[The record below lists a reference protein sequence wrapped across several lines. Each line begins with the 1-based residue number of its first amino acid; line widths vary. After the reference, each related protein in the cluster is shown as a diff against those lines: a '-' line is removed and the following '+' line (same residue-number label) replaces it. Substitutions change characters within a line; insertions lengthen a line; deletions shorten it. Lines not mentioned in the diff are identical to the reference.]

1 MKKKWVVLLLLA
13 SAAGVGMNLLGYGR
27 DLFAEAAVY
36 ESGTQAS
43 TAQAAAHNRNFI
55 NVDGPDLRA
64 RLDAAIKLGRS
75 RSPQT
80 RFWTAYTFDVRPG
93 LGIDVVIMS
102 SGGSITINNG
112 VVSGSSGKYET
123 RNVGVFLLR
132 ERDGGS
138 IVRAELYNLER
149 AREYS
154 GYPVYWLG
162 RGGNEESL
170 GLLTKLI
177 NSSTDRK
184 VAEKLTDAVGA
195 HDDPRVEG
203 LLKELF
209 RSSPIVEVR
218 ETAVS
223 WVGRFPGNIPF
234 LSEIARNEREH
245 REVRKEAIDA
255 IGQADEAGAVAAL
268 KNLFSSLSDR
278 ELRKEIVEAAAE
290 NKDEDAAVDFLIK
303 VAEEEPD
310 REVGREA
317 IESLGQMKDRRS
329 FATLVKIAGDLSAD
343 VDSQREAAE
352 SIGEREKEEALPAL
366 KKIIKTHPR
375 ADVRREAIEA
385 ISEMEGETAF
395 LEEIALDEKESLE
408 LRKEAIDA
416 LGDSHAEDAVRR
428 LEKLYRSISNRELK
442 EEVIEAIEDSHDKSA
457 ATDLLI
463 NIARTEQDR
472 EARARAVSLLGEMNE
487 DRAADFLFELYSA
500 GQNEQIKVDVL
511 EALGESTTKRSLQKL
526 IDIARSDPSPKMRK
540 KAVQLLGERDDPEA
554 IKFLE
559 GIIK

>member
-1 MKKKWVVLLLLA
+1 MKKISVVLLLLA
-13 SAAGVGMNLLGYGR
+13 SAASVGMGLLGYGQY
-27 DLFAEAAVY
+27 LFAEAAVY
-36 ESGTQAS
+36 ESEAQAS

-55 NVDGPDLRA
+55 NVDGADLRT
-64 RLDAAIKLGRS
+64 RLDAAIKLGRA

-102 SGGSITINNG
+102 SGGSVTIVNG

-123 RNVGVFLLR
+123 RNVGVFLLH

-138 IVRAELYNLER
+138 IIRAELYNLER
-149 AREYS
+149 AREYA
-154 GYPVYWLG
+154 GYPVFWLG
-162 RGGNEESL
+162 RGGNQESL
-170 GLLTKLI
+170 DLLTKLI
-177 NSSTDRK
+177 KTSTDRK
-184 VAEKLTDAVGA
+184 VAEKLTDGVGA
-195 HDDPRVEG
+195 HDDLRVEG
-203 LLKELF
+203 LLKELI

-234 LSEIARNEREH
+234 LSDIARNEREH

-255 IGQADEAGAVAAL
+255 IGQTDEAGAVAAL
-268 KNLFSSLSDR
+268 KNLFSSLLDR
-278 ELRKEIVEAAAE
+278 ELRKEIVEAAAQNRE
-290 NKDEDAAVDFLIK
+290 EDAAVDFLIK
-303 VAEEEPD
+303 VAEGETD

-317 IESLGQMKDRRS
+317 IEGLGQMRDRRS
-329 FATLVKIAGDLSAD
+329 FAALVKIAGDPSAD

-352 SIGEREKEEALPAL
+352 SIGEREKDEALPAL
-366 KKIIKTHPR
+366 KNIIKTHPR

-385 ISEMEGETAF
+385 VSEMEGEAAF

-416 LGDSHAEDAVRR
+416 LGDSNAEEAVRR

-442 EEVIEAIEDSHDKSA
+442 KEVIEAIEDSHDKAA

-463 NIARTEQDR
+463 KIARAEQDR

-500 GQNEQIKVDVL
+500 GQDEQIKEDVL
-511 EALGESTTKRSLQKL
+511 EALGESSTKRSLQKL
-526 IDIARSDPSPKMRK
+526 IDIARSDPSPKLRK
-540 KAVQLLGERDDPEA
+540 KAVQLLSERDDPEA

>member
-1 MKKKWVVLLLLA
+1 MKKISFVLLLLA

-36 ESGTQAS
+36 ESEAQAS
-43 TAQAAAHNRNFI
+43 AGQAAAHNRNFI
-55 NVDGPDLRA
+55 NVDGADLRS

-102 SGGSITINNG
+102 SGGSITIVNG

-123 RNVGVFLLR
+123 RNVGVFLLY
-132 ERDGGS
+132 ERDGGA

-184 VAEKLTDAVGA
+184 VAEKLTDGVGA
-195 HDDPRVEG
+195 HDDPRAEG
-203 LLKELF
+203 LLKELI
-209 RSSPIVEVR
+209 RSSPVVEVR

-223 WVGRFPGNIPF
+223 WVGRFPGNTPF
-234 LSEIARNEREH
+234 LSDIARNEREP

-255 IGQADEAGAVAAL
+255 IGQSDEAGAVAAL
-268 KNLFSSLSDR
+268 KSLFSSLSDR
-278 ELRKEIVEAAAE
+278 ELRKEIVEAAAQNRE
-290 NKDEDAAVDFLIK
+290 EDLAVDFLIK
-303 VAEEEPD
+303 VAEDEP
-310 REVGREA
+310 
-317 IESLGQMKDRRS
+317 
-329 FATLVKIAGDLSAD
+329 
-343 VDSQREAAE
+343 
-352 SIGEREKEEALPAL
+352 
-366 KKIIKTHPR
+366 
-375 ADVRREAIEA
+375 
-385 ISEMEGETAF
+385 
-395 LEEIALDEKESLE
+395 
-408 LRKEAIDA
+408 
-416 LGDSHAEDAVRR
+416 
-428 LEKLYRSISNRELK
+428 
-442 EEVIEAIEDSHDKSA
+442 
-457 ATDLLI
+457 
-463 NIARTEQDR
+463 DR

-500 GQNEQIKVDVL
+500 GQDEHVKEDVL
-511 EALGESTTKRSLQKL
+511 EALGESSTKRSLQKL